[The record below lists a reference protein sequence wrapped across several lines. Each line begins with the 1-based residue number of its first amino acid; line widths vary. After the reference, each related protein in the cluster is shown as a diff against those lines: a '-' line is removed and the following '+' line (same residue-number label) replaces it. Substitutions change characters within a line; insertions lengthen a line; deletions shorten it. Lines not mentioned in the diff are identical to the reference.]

1 MAGSGVMHNSL
12 HLLSCIGLI
21 LSLTACST
29 VSEAL
34 QPDSA
39 ETFYIPPT
47 APGKISPPIV
57 LTPTSSSN
65 LSTSPPETSPSA
77 TPECINDLIFLEDLT
92 IPDQTI
98 VSPDATL
105 DKRWK
110 VENNGSC
117 NWDDRYRIK
126 SVSDSKLD
134 TLTEQA
140 LYPARSGT
148 QATIRILF
156 DAPSEPGTYQSAWQA
171 FSPLGEPFGEPFYI
185 EIAVEIP

>member
-1 MAGSGVMHNSL
+1 MYIHL
-12 HLLSCIGLI
+12 QLLSSIGLI
-21 LSLTACST
+21 LSLAACST
-29 VSEAL
+29 VSETF
-34 QPDSA
+34 QSDSA
-39 ETFYIPPT
+39 EIFYIPPT
-47 APGKISPPIV
+47 APGTISPPIV
-57 LTPTSSSN
+57 LTPTSSSS
-65 LSTSPPETSPSA
+65 LSTPTPQTSPLA

-98 VSPDATL
+98 VAPGATL

-117 NWDDRYRIK
+117 NWDERYRIK

-148 QATIRILF
+148 QATISILF
-156 DAPSEPGTYQSAWQA
+156 VAPSEPGTYHSAWQA

-185 EIAVEIP
+185 EIAVESP